1 MTNCMIHYPDEYPGE
16 KCYPIVKQQMQYLAP
31 NGAMPLLRRV
41 YDWREAEQNRS
52 YVKKVLYKIESFG
65 LNYPNL
71 VRSFTPE

>member
-1 MTNCMIHYPDEYPGE
+1 
-16 KCYPIVKQQMQYLAP
+16 
-31 NGAMPLLRRV
+31 MPLLRRV

-71 VRSFTPE
+71 VRSFTPEQLAQAEEDLYQYFMQRFREKPTAATTTAAA